1 MDVLKTIDDTITL
14 LNDLDNYKDSLNENL
29 SIKDQSLSDLYH
41 YIEFNKL
48 DSKASY
54 RMIKELKR
62 ILADRRKIKDDMSIL
77 RIFEEQKEKMLKK
90 DNRQLMASNIHKQD
104 RMLKKYNYNIYS
116 EEELKELME
125 A

>member
-1 MDVLKTIDDTITL
+1 MDVLKTIDETIAL
-14 LNDLDNYKDSLNENL
+14 LNSLDNYKDSLNESL
-29 SIKDQSLSDLYH
+29 SLKDQSLSDLYH

-48 DSKASY
+48 DSKGSY
-54 RMIKELKR
+54 RMIKELKSV
-62 ILADRRKIKDDMSIL
+62 LTDRRKIKDDMSIL
-77 RIFEEQKEKMLKK
+77 HSFEEQKDRLIKK
-90 DNRQLMASNIHKQD
+90 ENRQLISSSIHKQD